1 MKTTTTRSIAVSAAL
16 ALCLGAGA
24 LSAAESAA
32 SPGWAVGTAVMADP
46 GLTVSKY
53 STVVVVNGGTP
64 VNAGNGQDI
73 TVQYPQGVDVSGA
86 TVTVGGTDAA
96 GVATD
101 DSAKT
106 VSFTAGND
114 LVAETGQSGEVV
126 ITGLSASWHGEVAF
140 SFLLA
145 TTADGPDPGTLNTA
159 LDLTVTL
166 APSTMAA
173 GQSTVTLPALD
184 SSLSAP
190 AWSTFTAGDSA
201 VTDSASAK
209 ATGTTDL
216 AAGTVSFDLSS
227 AATGD
232 GTLDVPLTNGTEP
245 GWSGIHFQGAVTI
258 EAADSGPGDTPPAA
272 ATPEQIT
279 GSIGQDL
286 LGGELPDAAA
296 WQQKLQ
302 DGEATPGQV
311 ALEVTRSDAW
321 REKWIQRNYQDYL
334 GRAGT
339 APGVAYW
346 QRWMDRGLS
355 PQGVE
360 VKFLS
365 SRVRWAKSG
374 STNRKWLDGMYS
386 DVLGRS
392 ATPGLLDH
400 WEGRLNSGWSRERA
414 ATVFVLHRDH
424 LYPLIEKQYK
434 DMLGKSTIAA
444 PRVNLWVNRIQKR
457 WRFERL
463 IAGLADTADYQNKA
477 AGTGD

>member
-321 REKWIQRNYQDYL
+321 REKWIQRNYQDY
-334 GRAGT
+334 
-339 APGVAYW
+339 
-346 QRWMDRGLS
+346 
-355 PQGVE
+355 
-360 VKFLS
+360 
-365 SRVRWAKSG
+365 
-374 STNRKWLDGMYS
+374 
-386 DVLGRS
+386 RS